1 MMQQINTNKK
11 KTYYM
16 TSKDSNRMAE
26 QAETE
31 KRVERYLA
39 AFKELAVQDPDGF
52 ASLAPELL
60 KRSVWD
66 WRKTD
71 PVFYDKLTM
80 WLDKECLWTPF
91 SDIMPKNV
99 RVNSKQKVKPIDKTS
114 LPEQYSE
121 IIDRFEEKFSGDY
134 HRWNAAKRDQFI
146 ILGMLALEGKNGV
159 RQGKLAHYLGMNK
172 LGPGGIEG
180 SNAIRAAK
188 IALSRQEKG
197 LTLKLFDDAKGN
209 GSERLHAFADS
220 NLADYVARFVLSHE
234 ASILLPAIAFAE

>member
-1 MMQQINTNKK
+1 MGTR
-11 KTYYM
+11 TR
-16 TSKDSNRMAE
+16 TR
-26 QAETE
+26 
-31 KRVERYLA
+31 
-39 AFKELAVQDPDGF
+39 
-52 ASLAPELL
+52 
-60 KRSVWD
+60 
-66 WRKTD
+66 
-71 PVFYDKLTM
+71 
-80 WLDKECLWTPF
+80 
-91 SDIMPKNV
+91 
-99 RVNSKQKVKPIDKTS
+99 NSKQKVKPIDKTS

>member
-1 MMQQINTNKK
+1 MNQIETNKK
-11 KTYYM
+11 KTYYI
-16 TSKDSNRMAE
+16 TSKDDKTMANRS
-26 QAETE
+26 ETDM
-31 KRVERYLA
+31 RVERYLA
-39 AFKELAVQDPDGF
+39 AFKELAKQDPSGF

-71 PVFYDKLTM
+71 PVFHEKLSS

-91 SDIMPKNV
+91 SDIIPKNA
-99 RVNSKQKVKPIDKTS
+99 RVKTNQKVRPIDKKS
-114 LPEQYSE
+114 LPDQYAE
-121 IIDRFEEKFSGDY
+121 LIDRFEEKFSGDY

-159 RQGKLAHYLGMNK
+159 RQGKLVHHLGMNINAHE
-172 LGPGGIEG
+172 GIEG

-197 LTLKLFDDAKGN
+197 LSLKLFDDAKGN
-209 GSERLHAFADS
+209 GPERLHAFADS
-220 NLADYVARFVLSHE
+220 NLADYIARFVLSHE
-234 ASILLPAIAFAE
+234 ASILLPAIAFQG